1 MNKQEAV
8 VFFSRTVAQSF
19 VADTPL
25 AERPA
30 TEQMLADSRVFFERC
45 AQYQVV
51 AEIVESKRCMA
62 GLKVGD
68 RYVIQGAHLDP
79 KQTTWPYCIFFISM
93 LVQRVSVAFDR
104 FDREETFPLTLPG
117 AQCTDPGPVV
127 GGFGGVK
134 ARLWIESLKQEE
146 DVGHLLFQNQMGAS

>member
-1 MNKQEAV
+1 MNQQEAV
-8 VFFSRTVAQSF
+8 VFFSRSVPQSF
-19 VADTPL
+19 IADTPL
-25 AERPA
+25 PERPVV
-30 TEQMLADSRVFFERC
+30 EQMLADSRVFFERC

-51 AEIVESKRCMA
+51 AEIVESHRCMS

-79 KQTTWPYCIFFISM
+79 KQTTGPYCIFFISM

-104 FDREETFPLTLPG
+104 FGRDEAFPLTLAG
-117 AQCTDPGPVV
+117 AQCTDPGPVA

-134 ARLWIESLKQEE
+134 ARLWIEPLP
-146 DVGHLLFQNQMGAS
+146 

>member
-1 MNKQEAV
+1 MNKQEAI
-8 VFFSRTVAQSF
+8 VFFSRTVPQNF
-19 VADTPL
+19 IDDTPA

-30 TEQMLADSRVFFERC
+30 IKQMLADSRVFFERC

-51 AEIVESKRCMA
+51 AEIVQSNRCMA

-68 RYVIQGAHLDP
+68 RYVIQGAHLDL
-79 KQTTWPYCIFFISM
+79 KQTTGPCCIFFISM
-93 LVQRVSVAFDR
+93 LVQRVSAAFDR
-104 FDREETFPLTLPG
+104 FGRDEPFPLTLPG

-134 ARLWIESLKQEE
+134 ARLWIEPLPAQ
-146 DVGHLLFQNQMGAS
+146 A